1 MSQPNPIMLYI
12 KDIEIIKAYLSTTDR
27 NEIPFT
33 DKELQAIVDYYTYAD
48 EEFDKYTIQA
58 WGKYEDILDLVE
70 EYNADELPENFDEMD
85 LADKFDIAWR
95 IGHANYPII
104 IMEEDEDEFEHLLVR
119 VGK

>member
-1 MSQPNPIMLYI
+1 MLYI

-95 IGHANYPII
+95 IEHANYPII
-104 IMEEDEDEFEHLLVR
+104 IMEEDKDEFEHLLVR